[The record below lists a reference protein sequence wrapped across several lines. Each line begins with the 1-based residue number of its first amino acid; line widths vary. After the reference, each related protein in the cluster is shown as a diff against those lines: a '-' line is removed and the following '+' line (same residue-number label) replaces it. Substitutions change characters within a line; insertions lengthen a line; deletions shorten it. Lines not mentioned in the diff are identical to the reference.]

1 MNEGIAQLGYH
12 YSTISEM
19 ATEHGREVVVAVAV
33 VAVVVVV
40 EVVAADG
47 VVAESS
53 RASVG
58 NNGGSGRQW
67 QRCYSD
73 DHDR

>member
-19 ATEHGREVVVAVAV
+19 ATEHGREVVAA
-33 VAVVVVV
+33 AVVVVA
-40 EVVAADG
+40 VVAADG